1 MNKKIIALLMASSML
16 LAVGCSLPENEE
28 PYIEED
34 DGLTDSGIE
43 YAENEKVFK
52 ATVTKY
58 DSKKYLEV
66 EIIESNIA
74 FGTPLPKTSS
84 SVVVWTSFFVQI
96 SLIAYW
102 SSINNRSVAASHTS
116 ISECEASSSGVTT
129 LPFLCAEQ

>member
-1 MNKKIIALLMASSML
+1 ML
-16 LAVGCSLPENEE
+16 FAVGCSLPENEE

-34 DGLTDSGIE
+34 DGLTDSGIK

-74 FGTPLPKTSS
+74 FGTYWVLVSDLTTFHKLDGTEISYQNIKPGATIEIVFSGQVMNSYPP
-84 SVVVWTSFFVQI
+84 QI
-96 SLIAYW
+96 SAKRIYL
-102 SSINNRSVAASHTS
+102 H
-116 ISECEASSSGVTT
+116 
-129 LPFLCAEQ
+129 

>member
-1 MNKKIIALLMASSML
+1 MNKKILALLMASSML
-16 LAVGCSLPENEE
+16 FAVGCSLPENEE

-74 FGTPLPKTSS
+74 FGTYWVLVSDLTTFHKLDGTEISYQNIKPGATIEIVFSGQVMNSYPP
-84 SVVVWTSFFVQI
+84 QI
-96 SLIAYW
+96 SAKRIYL
-102 SSINNRSVAASHTS
+102 H
-116 ISECEASSSGVTT
+116 
-129 LPFLCAEQ
+129 